1 MGIVI
6 GAGKTAWVTGSA
18 GFIGGAMMWGLD
30 QAGYKVVG
38 TDAELSVTE
47 PERLEAFA
55 EEVQPDII
63 VNCAGIRR
71 DATTL
76 DTKAKA
82 YEVNALGALNMAI
95 VANTVGATIV
105 QVSSDDVYGT
115 KLDEPVNEFDQPRPT
130 TPYGKSK
137 MAGETMVRSTTSD
150 HLILRSSWLY
160 QANRGHFKEVMD
172 AAIAGERIESRTDQ
186 FAAPTSVGFY
196 MYYLL
201 KMLERGAKGTY
212 HITPR
217 GKASRYDL
225 NCKIL
230 EFAGYDPSKVLIP
243 TTDPETEEDIV
254 LESMMLEI
262 AGANLPSWD
271 YSLRKYMSSRGLL
284 AE

>member
-1 MGIVI
+1 MSN
-6 GAGKTAWVTGSA
+6 GKVVWVTGNE
-18 GFIGGAMMWGLD
+18 GFVGTVVTKGLE
-30 QAGYKVVG
+30 QAGYAVVG

-55 EEVQPDII
+55 EEVQPSVI

-82 YEVNALGALNMAI
+82 YEVNALGARNMAV

-105 QVSSDDVYGT
+105 QVSTDDVYD
-115 KLDEPVNEFDQPRPT
+115 LSRDELANEFDQPHPN

-137 MAGETMVRSTTSD
+137 LAGETMVRATTSD
-150 HLILRSSWLY
+150 HLIVRTSWLY
-160 QANRGHFKEVMD
+160 QAESGRFGKVME
-172 AAIAGERIESRTDQ
+172 AAKSGGTYEARTDQ

-212 HITPR
+212 HITPK
-217 GKASRYDL
+217 GKASRYDFAY
-225 NCKIL
+225 KIL
-230 EFAGYDPSKVLIP
+230 ELAGYDPDAVLVP
-243 TTDPETEEDIV
+243 VADPATEENLV

-262 AGANLPSWD
+262 AGADLPPWD
-271 YSLRKYMSSRGLL
+271 KSLRKYMSLKGLL
-284 AE
+284 AD

>member
-1 MGIVI
+1 MNTGNVV
-6 GAGKTAWVTGSA
+6 WVTGDK
-18 GFIGGAMMWGLD
+18 GFVGSVMKKGLEHV
-30 QAGYKVVG
+30 GYAVVG

-55 EEVQPDII
+55 EEVQPSII

-82 YEVNALGALNMAI
+82 YEVNALGARNMAV

-105 QVSSDDVYGT
+105 QISTDDVYD
-115 KLDEPVNEFDQPRPT
+115 LSRDELANEFDQPHPN

-137 MAGETMVRSTTSD
+137 LAGETMVRSTTSD
-150 HLILRSSWLY
+150 HLIVRTSWLY
-160 QANRGHFKEVMD
+160 QAESGRFKEVMD
-172 AAIAGERIESRTDQ
+172 AAKAGGTYHARTDQ

-212 HITPR
+212 HVTPK
-217 GKASRYDL
+217 GKASRYDFAY
-225 NCKIL
+225 KIL
-230 EFAGYDPSKVLIP
+230 ELAGYDPEAVLVP
-243 TTDPETEEDIV
+243 ASDPATVENVV

-262 AGANLPSWD
+262 AGADLPTWD
-271 YSLRKYMSSRGLL
+271 KSLKKYMSLKGLL
-284 AE
+284 A

>member
-1 MGIVI
+1 MNTGNVV
-6 GAGKTAWVTGSA
+6 WVTGDK
-18 GFIGGAMMWGLD
+18 GFVGSVMKKGLEHV
-30 QAGYKVVG
+30 GYAVVG

-55 EEVQPDII
+55 EEVQPSII

-82 YEVNALGALNMAI
+82 YEVNALGARNMAV

-105 QVSSDDVYGT
+105 QISTDDVYD
-115 KLDEPVNEFDQPRPT
+115 LSRDELANEFDQPHPN

-137 MAGETMVRSTTSD
+137 LAGETMVRSTTSD
-150 HLILRSSWLY
+150 HLIVRTSWLY
-160 QANRGHFKEVMD
+160 QAESGRFKEVMD
-172 AAIAGERIESRTDQ
+172 AAKAGGTYHARTDQ

-212 HITPR
+212 HVTPK
-217 GKASRYDL
+217 GKASRYDFAY
-225 NCKIL
+225 KIL
-230 EFAGYDPSKVLIP
+230 ELAGYDPEAVLVP
-243 TTDPETEEDIV
+243 TSDPATVENVV

-262 AGANLPSWD
+262 AGADLPTWD
-271 YSLRKYMSSRGLL
+271 KSLKKYMSLKGLL
-284 AE
+284 A

>member
-1 MGIVI
+1 MNTGNVV
-6 GAGKTAWVTGSA
+6 WVTGDK
-18 GFIGGAMMWGLD
+18 GFVGSVMKKGLEHV
-30 QAGYKVVG
+30 GYAVVG
-38 TDAELSVTE
+38 TDVELSVTE

-55 EEVQPDII
+55 EEVQPSII

-82 YEVNALGALNMAI
+82 YEVNALGARNMAV

-105 QVSSDDVYGT
+105 QISTDDVYD
-115 KLDEPVNEFDQPRPT
+115 LSRDELANEFDQPHPN

-137 MAGETMVRSTTSD
+137 LAGETMVRSTTSD
-150 HLILRSSWLY
+150 HLIVRTSWLY
-160 QANRGHFKEVMD
+160 QAESGRFKEVMD
-172 AAIAGERIESRTDQ
+172 AAKAGGTYHARTDQ

-212 HITPR
+212 HVTPK
-217 GKASRYDL
+217 GKASRYDFAY
-225 NCKIL
+225 KIL
-230 EFAGYDPSKVLIP
+230 ELAGYDPEAVLVP
-243 TTDPETEEDIV
+243 ASDPATVENVV

-262 AGANLPSWD
+262 AGADLPTWD
-271 YSLRKYMSSRGLL
+271 KSLKKYMSLKGLL
-284 AE
+284 A

>member
-1 MGIVI
+1 MSNGKVVWV
-6 GAGKTAWVTGSA
+6 AGNEGFVGTVVTK
-18 GFIGGAMMWGLD
+18 GLE
-30 QAGYKVVG
+30 QAGYAVVG

-55 EEVQPDII
+55 EEVQPSII

-82 YEVNALGALNMAI
+82 YEVNALGARNMAV

-105 QVSSDDVYGT
+105 QVSTDDVYD
-115 KLDEPVNEFDQPRPT
+115 LSRDELANEFDQPHPN

-137 MAGETMVRSTTSD
+137 LAGETMVRATTSD
-150 HLILRSSWLY
+150 HLIVRTSWLY
-160 QANRGHFKEVMD
+160 QAESGRFGKVME
-172 AAIAGERIESRTDQ
+172 AAKSGGTYEARTDQ

-212 HITPR
+212 HITPK
-217 GKASRYDL
+217 GKASRYDFAY
-225 NCKIL
+225 KIL
-230 EFAGYDPSKVLIP
+230 ELAGYDPDAVLVP
-243 TTDPETEEDIV
+243 VTDPATEENLV

-262 AGANLPSWD
+262 AGADLPPWD
-271 YSLRKYMSSRGLL
+271 KSLRKYMSLKGLL
-284 AE
+284 AD

>member
-1 MGIVI
+1 MSNGKVVWV
-6 GAGKTAWVTGSA
+6 AGNEGFVGTVVTK
-18 GFIGGAMMWGLD
+18 GLE
-30 QAGYKVVG
+30 QAGYAVVG

-55 EEVQPDII
+55 EEVQPSII

-82 YEVNALGALNMAI
+82 YEVNALGARNMAV

-105 QVSSDDVYGT
+105 QVSTDDVYD
-115 KLDEPVNEFDQPRPT
+115 LSRDELANEFDQPHPN

-137 MAGETMVRSTTSD
+137 LAGETMVRATTSD
-150 HLILRSSWLY
+150 HLIVRTSWLY
-160 QANRGHFKEVMD
+160 QAESGRFGKVME
-172 AAIAGERIESRTDQ
+172 AAKSGGTYEARTDQ

-212 HITPR
+212 HITPQ
-217 GKASRYDL
+217 GKASRYDFAY
-225 NCKIL
+225 KIL
-230 EFAGYDPSKVLIP
+230 ELAGYDPDAVLVP
-243 TTDPETEEDIV
+243 VADPATEENLV

-262 AGANLPSWD
+262 AGADLPPWD
-271 YSLRKYMSSRGLL
+271 KSLRKYMSLKGLL
-284 AE
+284 AD

>member
-1 MGIVI
+1 MNTGNVV
-6 GAGKTAWVTGSA
+6 WVTGDK
-18 GFIGGAMMWGLD
+18 GFVGSVMKKGLEHV
-30 QAGYKVVG
+30 GYAVVG
-38 TDAELSVTE
+38 TDVELSVTE

-55 EEVQPDII
+55 EEVQPSII

-82 YEVNALGALNMAI
+82 YEVNALGARNMAV

-105 QVSSDDVYGT
+105 QISTDDVYD
-115 KLDEPVNEFDQPRPT
+115 LSRDELANEFDQPHPN

-137 MAGETMVRSTTSD
+137 LAGETMVRSTTSD
-150 HLILRSSWLY
+150 HLIVRTSWLY
-160 QANRGHFKEVMD
+160 QAESGRFKEVMD
-172 AAIAGERIESRTDQ
+172 AAKAGGTYHARTDQ

-212 HITPR
+212 HVTPK
-217 GKASRYDL
+217 GKASRYDFAY
-225 NCKIL
+225 KIL
-230 EFAGYDPSKVLIP
+230 ELAGYDPEAVLVP
-243 TTDPETEEDIV
+243 TSDPATVENVV

-262 AGANLPSWD
+262 AGADLPTWD
-271 YSLRKYMSSRGLL
+271 KSLKKYMSLKGLL
-284 AE
+284 A

>member
-1 MGIVI
+1 MSNGKVVWV
-6 GAGKTAWVTGSA
+6 AGNEGFVGTVVTK
-18 GFIGGAMMWGLD
+18 GLE
-30 QAGYKVVG
+30 QAGYAVVG

-55 EEVQPDII
+55 EEVQPSII

-82 YEVNALGALNMAI
+82 YEVNALGARNMAV

-105 QVSSDDVYGT
+105 QVSTDDVYD
-115 KLDEPVNEFDQPRPT
+115 LSRDELANEFDQPHPN

-137 MAGETMVRSTTSD
+137 LAGETMVRATTSD
-150 HLILRSSWLY
+150 HLIVRTSWLY
-160 QANRGHFKEVMD
+160 QAESGRFGKVME
-172 AAIAGERIESRTDQ
+172 AAKSGGTYEARTDQ

-212 HITPR
+212 HITPK
-217 GKASRYDL
+217 GKASRYDFAY
-225 NCKIL
+225 KIL
-230 EFAGYDPSKVLIP
+230 ELAGYDPDAVLVP
-243 TTDPETEEDIV
+243 VADPATEENLV

-262 AGANLPSWD
+262 AGADLPPWD
-271 YSLRKYMSSRGLL
+271 KSLRKYMSLKGLL
-284 AE
+284 AD

>member
-1 MGIVI
+1 MSN
-6 GAGKTAWVTGSA
+6 GKVVWVTGNE
-18 GFIGGAMMWGLD
+18 GFVGTVVTKGLE
-30 QAGYKVVG
+30 QAGYAVVG

-55 EEVQPDII
+55 EEVQPSII

-82 YEVNALGALNMAI
+82 YEVNALGARNMAV

-105 QVSSDDVYGT
+105 QVSTDDVYD
-115 KLDEPVNEFDQPRPT
+115 LSRDELANEFDQPHPN

-137 MAGETMVRSTTSD
+137 LAGETMVRATTSD
-150 HLILRSSWLY
+150 HLIVRTSWLY
-160 QANRGHFKEVMD
+160 QAESGRFGKVME
-172 AAIAGERIESRTDQ
+172 AAKSGGTYEARTDQ

-212 HITPR
+212 HITPK
-217 GKASRYDL
+217 GKASRYDFAY
-225 NCKIL
+225 KIL
-230 EFAGYDPSKVLIP
+230 ELAGYDPDAVLVP
-243 TTDPETEEDIV
+243 VTDPATEENLV

-262 AGANLPSWD
+262 AGADLPPWD
-271 YSLRKYMSSRGLL
+271 KSLRKYMSLKGLL
-284 AE
+284 AD

>member
-1 MGIVI
+1 MNTGNVV
-6 GAGKTAWVTGSA
+6 WVTGDK
-18 GFIGGAMMWGLD
+18 GFVGSVMKKGLEHV
-30 QAGYKVVG
+30 GYAVVG

-55 EEVQPDII
+55 EEVQPSII

-82 YEVNALGALNMAI
+82 YEVNALGARNMAV

-105 QVSSDDVYGT
+105 QISTDDVYD
-115 KLDEPVNEFDQPRPT
+115 LSRDELANEFDQPHPN

-137 MAGETMVRSTTSD
+137 LAGETMVRSTTSD
-150 HLILRSSWLY
+150 HLIVRTSWLY
-160 QANRGHFKEVMD
+160 QAESGRFKEVMD
-172 AAIAGERIESRTDQ
+172 AAKAGGTYHARTDQ

-212 HITPR
+212 HVTPK
-217 GKASRYDL
+217 GKASRYDFAY
-225 NCKIL
+225 KIL
-230 EFAGYDPSKVLIP
+230 ELAGYDPEAVLVP
-243 TTDPETEEDIV
+243 ASDPATVENV
-254 LESMMLEI
+254 VQESMMLEI
-262 AGANLPSWD
+262 AGADLPAWD
-271 YSLRKYMSSRGLL
+271 KSLKKYMSLKGLL
-284 AE
+284 A